1 MKEVIEYFKNKA
13 KDYDL
18 VEDQT
23 YWILSDKL
31 LWENFKETVLN
42 KLPNDFSFL
51 DAGGGTGRWTIK
63 ILEEYPNATGTIVDI
78 SPEML
83 NEARKKIEYKQLS
96 KRVRIIENNLENL
109 EFIENIELDQFNLSF
124 NFHNVLGFVEN
135 PKRVI
140 HELKAVTKKDGYIVS
155 LVPNLYHNI
164 FFNIFVNNLEFAIET
179 LKTNK
184 GRFTQNMPRM
194 NMFTPNSI
202 KDLYSE
208 EGIIT
213 ELISGFPIT
222 IYPGMQETQIN
233 GNSTHIQ
240 DILTNENM
248 FNNIYEIERELFKN
262 SDIAARGNQI
272 YIIGRK

>member
-18 VEDQT
+18 VEGQT

-42 KLPNDFSFL
+42 KLPRNFKFL

-63 ILEEYPNATGTIVDI
+63 ILEEYPNATGIIVDI
-78 SPEML
+78 SKEML
-83 NEARKKIEYKQLS
+83 NEARKKIEHKQLD
-96 KRVRIIENNLENL
+96 KRIKIIENNLEDL
-109 EFIENIELDQFNLSF
+109 DNIKAEQFNLSF

-135 PKRVI
+135 PKKVI
-140 HELKAVTKKDGYIVS
+140 HELKRVTKKDGYIVS

-164 FFNIFVNNLEFAIET
+164 FFNIFVNDMELASET
-179 LKTNK
+179 IKTNK
-184 GRFTQNMPRM
+184 GRFTQNMPSM

-202 KDLYSE
+202 RDIYNE
-208 EGIIT
+208 EGIST

-222 IYPGMQETQIN
+222 IYPGMQETQID
-233 GNSTHIQ
+233 GNSEHVQ
-240 DILTNENM
+240 DILTDEKM
-248 FNNIYEIERELFKN
+248 FNEIYEIERKLFKN

-272 YIIGRK
+272 YIIGRKL